1 MVTAWKKLAFALV
14 LVSGVLMTTPSA
26 FARYPYYACHLDYDS
41 PVYHR
46 EWQGAPYSNQGFY
59 GSPYSGQG
67 WYDRPWYDPRYED
80 FWRLHRPC
88 ERARGW
94 HHHHHY
100 DDDDDD

>member
-1 MVTAWKKLAFALV
+1 MVTAWKKLAFALM
-14 LVSGVLMTTPSA
+14 LGSGVLVTAPAA
-26 FARYPYYACHLDYDS
+26 FARLPYYACPLYNDS

-46 EWQGAPYSNQGFY
+46 GWQGAPYSNQGFY

-88 ERARGW
+88 EHARGW

-100 DDDDDD
+100 DDDDD

>member
-1 MVTAWKKLAFALV
+1 MVTAWKKLAFALI
-14 LVSGVLMTTPSA
+14 LVSGVLMTAPAA
-26 FARYPYYACHLDYDS
+26 FARFPYYASPLYNDC

-46 EWQGAPYSNQGFY
+46 RRQGSPYSNPGWY

-67 WYDRPWYDPRYED
+67 WYDRPRYED
-80 FWRLHRPC
+80 FWRLHRRG

-94 HHHHHY
+94 HHHH